1 MEGNL
6 QDTLGTEVVQLN
18 KPGRNTGNLRGKGM
32 YWQVR
37 SYLWSAQCQ
46 LCKSG
51 NYNFRNW
58 FPSLTEI
65 MASFI

>member
-37 SYLWSAQCQ
+37 GYLWSAQCQ
-46 LCKSG
+46 LCKGG

-58 FPSLTEI
+58 FSSLTEI